1 MANTQIS
8 AAQLN
13 ERAGFIHVKGL
24 VSYARVT
31 SRIEGAELKRRIEQS
46 RSLYPKKTPHVTIT
60 LSDASV
66 LPVSGDINDLTTEE
80 FYVQERRYAS
90 SKPQEGETGLRYG
103 IDAGIGEGGTLPPI
117 WIRESN
123 TPDENGNFH
132 YTQLTQPEGE
142 PAKGTPVRLVLRVF
156 RAGDNANRGLAIQGI
171 YIEDDHIEYSVSR
184 ARSELAA
191 RGIILDAE
199 PTEQV
204 PTSVGAQE
212 SSAESSGT
220 NTDDDGLPMPSIGTN
235 QGQAAQVPQ
244 TPQPQQAAGVPAQP
258 QPQQQNVAPAQGS
271 TVQQEVPAVAP
282 QQTTQAPA
290 QAAPAQPA
298 QAAQPVAQPQQ
309 QAAPSV
315 FPQQPAANP
324 NPGIS
329 YE

>member
-24 VSYARVT
+24 VNYARVT

-117 WIRESN
+117 WVRESN

-204 PTSVGAQE
+204 PTSVGSQE
-212 SSAESSGT
+212 PSDANT
-220 NTDDDGLPMPSIGTN
+220 NDDGLPMPSIGGDQN
-235 QGQAAQVPQ
+235 QAAQVPQ
-244 TPQPQQAAGVPAQP
+244 TPQQPTPAVATPAVATPAQP
-258 QPQQQNVAPAQGS
+258 QQPAAAPAQGA

-298 QAAQPVAQPQQ
+298 QPTQVAQPAQ

>member
-8 AAQLN
+8 ATQLN
-13 ERAGFIHVKGL
+13 ERAGFIHVKGF
-24 VSYARVT
+24 VHYTRVT

-46 RSLYPKKTPHVTIT
+46 RSLYPKKTPHITIT

-66 LPVSGDINDLTTEE
+66 LPISGDINNLTTEE
-80 FYVQERRYAS
+80 LYVQERRYSS
-90 SKPQEGETGLRYG
+90 SKPQEGETGLRYS
-103 IDAGIGEGGTLPPI
+103 IDAGIGENGTLPPI
-117 WIRESN
+117 WVRKSN

-132 YTQLTQPEGE
+132 YTQLTEPEGE
-142 PAKGTPVRLVLRVF
+142 LAKGTPVRLVLRVF

-171 YIEDDHIEYSVSR
+171 YIEDDHVEYAVSR

-199 PTEQV
+199 PANQV
-204 PTSVGAQE
+204 PTSVGAQGV
-212 SSAESSGT
+212 SAESSDA

-235 QGQAAQVPQ
+235 QNQAGQVPQ
-244 TPQPQQAAGVPAQP
+244 TPQPAQVAANPA
-258 QPQQQNVAPAQGS
+258 QPQQQNVAPAQS
-271 TVQQEVPAVAP
+271 ATVQQEVPAVAP
-282 QQTTQAPA
+282 QQNTQA

-298 QAAQPVAQPQQ
+298 QVAQPQQ
-309 QAAPSV
+309 QTAPQQTAPSV
-315 FPQQPAANP
+315 FPQQPVANP

>member
-13 ERAGFIHVKGL
+13 ERAGFIHVKGF
-24 VSYARVT
+24 VRYTRVT

-46 RSLYPKKTPHVTIT
+46 RSLYPKKTPHITIT

-66 LPVSGDINDLTTEE
+66 LPISGDINNLTTEE
-80 FYVQERRYAS
+80 LYVQERRYSS
-90 SKPQEGETGLRYG
+90 SKPQEGETGLRYS
-103 IDAGIGEGGTLPPI
+103 IDAGIGDNGTLPPI
-117 WIRESN
+117 WVRKSN

-132 YTQLTQPEGE
+132 YTQLTEPEGE
-142 PAKGTPVRLVLRVF
+142 LAKGTPVRLVLRVF

-171 YIEDDHIEYSVSR
+171 YIEDDHVEYAVSR

-199 PTEQV
+199 PANQV
-204 PTSVGAQE
+204 PTSVGAQGV
-212 SSAESSGT
+212 SAESSDA

-235 QGQAAQVPQ
+235 QNQAGQVPQ
-244 TPQPQQAAGVPAQP
+244 TPQPAQVAANPA
-258 QPQQQNVAPAQGS
+258 QPQQQNVAPAQS
-271 TVQQEVPAVAP
+271 ATVQQEIPAVAP
-282 QQTTQAPA
+282 QQNTQA

-298 QAAQPVAQPQQ
+298 QVAQPQQ

-315 FPQQPAANP
+315 FPQQPVANP